1 MSEEEAEVYLGA
13 INASMSSPN
22 MILDLRIPQNQ
33 KYQQVVL
40 DEAISRFLVRRDR
53 RGGHGQGGRRPAG
66 TSSTTRSAR
75 DEQLEIYKAT
85 IGAPESSRRTAARP
99 PAAPAASA

>member
-1 MSEEEAEVYLGA
+1 MKEDEAKVYLDA

-40 DEAISRFLVRRDR
+40 DEAISRYL
-53 RGGHGQGGRRPAG
+53 AG
-66 TSSTTRSAR
+66 EIDKEATVKAVVDGWNSLN
-75 DEQLEIYKAT
+75 DEIGKDDQLKIYKAT
-85 IGAPESSRRTAARP
+85 IGAK
-99 PAAPAASA
+99 